1 MKFFGK
7 IFSLFTALAMMLGMA
22 AACGSSEADQPAP
35 KPDAGVV
42 SISIDGDDLI
52 RMTPGRKVQLSVTA
66 DLEGGGSRAI
76 ASADVVWHTS
86 SERVARVVDGMVE
99 AVGAGSAEI
108 IATYAACQATV
119 SVVVAGQEQG
129 DNLSG
134 RVCDTEGRPV
144 EGVVVSD
151 GDLCVLTDAD
161 GRYSMQSDKRCGH
174 LFISIP
180 SGYEVECSSYMI
192 PQFFRRL
199 SASVDRHEQ
208 HDFTLSAV
216 DNSRFML
223 IASTDHHVANRQS
236 KDLAQFRWDNGFF
249 ADLRGVAVAADCPVY
264 SVCMGDMSWDEYWY
278 PRNYDLTDYREEL
291 SRNGYP
297 VPIFHAMGNHDN
309 DPYHADDW
317 LSSQLFRETIGP
329 TYYSFNIG
337 AAHFVVLDNIIYR
350 NTGGSQGSIGKLD
363 YTEAVDPA
371 QLAWLERDLALVD
384 DKSAP
389 LVIVMHANLFR
400 GCKKNGAIDHTIGM
414 TGAYELMS
422 RLSGFDD
429 VYVISGH
436 SHINQRIL
444 HANSGIHEINV
455 AATSGTWWW
464 TGTYH
469 DAGYDVNVCRDGS
482 PGGYEVFAFDGR
494 NVEWYYKG
502 IGRDRDYMFRAY
514 DMNEVLRNP
523 VIAAASPD
531 FGTAPTADGVE
542 DCYGQNDILV
552 NIWDWEP
559 GWTIRVTEQGRE
571 LQGVQVR
578 GRDPMHKIAYTGKT
592 SAFFTCYNN
601 HMWKFRAS
609 SATSTVTVEVTD
621 LFGHSSTQVMERPK
635 SFSVEMR

>member
-1 MKFFGK
+1 MNIFGK
-7 IFSLFTALAMMLGMA
+7 IFSLFTVLAMMLGMA
-22 AACGSSEADQPAP
+22 AACGSSEADTPAP
-35 KPDAGVV
+35 KPDDGVV

-52 RMTPGRKVQLSVTA
+52 RMTTGRKVQLSVTA

-76 ASADVVWHTS
+76 AAADVVWHTS

-236 KDLAQFRWDNGFF
+236 KDLAQFRWENGFF
-249 ADLRGVAVAADCPVY
+249 ADVRGVTVAADCPVY

-494 NVEWYYKG
+494 NVEWHYKG

-523 VIAAASPD
+523 TIAAASPD

-609 SATSTVTVEVTD
+609 SATSTVTIEVTD

>member
-1 MKFFGK
+1 
-7 IFSLFTALAMMLGMA
+7 MLLGA
-22 AACGSSEADQPAP
+22 TAACGSSESDPPAP
-35 KPDAGVV
+35 LPGADVE
-42 SISIDGDDLI
+42 SISIDGDALI
-52 RMTPGRKVQLSVTA
+52 RMTPGGSVSLGVTA
-66 DLEGGGSRAI
+66 ELKGGGSRAI
-76 ASADVVWHTS
+76 SSADVGWHTS
-86 SERVARVVDGMVE
+86 SERVARVEAGRVE

-108 IATYAACQATV
+108 IATYAACQAAV
-119 SVVVAGQEQG
+119 SVVVDGQEQG

-144 EGVVVSD
+144 AGVVVSD
-151 GDLCVLTDAD
+151 GDLCVLTDTD
-161 GRYSMQSDKRCGH
+161 GRYSMQSSKRCGH
-174 LFISIP
+174 VFVSIP

-199 SASVDRHEQ
+199 SAPADRREQ
-208 HDFTLSAV
+208 HDFVLSPV
-216 DNSRFML
+216 DNSRFVL
-223 IASTDHHVANRQS
+223 VASTDHHVANRQS
-236 KDLAQFRWDNGFF
+236 KDLAQFRWENGFF
-249 ADLRGVAVAADCPVY
+249 ADVRGLTAAADCPVY

-278 PRNYDLTDYREEL
+278 PRNYNLADYREEL
-291 SRNGYP
+291 ARNGYP

-317 LSSQLFRETIGP
+317 LCSHLFRETIGP
-329 TYYSFNIG
+329 TYYSFNLG

-371 QLAWLERDLALVD
+371 QLAWLERDLALVE

-422 RLSGFDD
+422 RLSGFDN

-436 SHINQRIL
+436 SHVNQRIL
-444 HANSGIHEINV
+444 HANSGIREINV

-494 NVEWYYKG
+494 DVEWYYKG

-531 FGTAPTADGVE
+531 FGSTPTADGVE

-552 NIWDWEP
+552 NVWDWEP

-601 HMWKFRAS
+601 HMFKFRAS

>member
-1 MKFFGK
+1 
-7 IFSLFTALAMMLGMA
+7 MMLGMA
-22 AACGSSEADQPAP
+22 AACGSSESDQPAP

-66 DLEGGGSRAI
+66 DLEGGGIRAI

-236 KDLAQFRWDNGFF
+236 KDLAQFRWENGFF
-249 ADLRGVAVAADCPVY
+249 ADVRGVAVAADCPVY

-337 AAHFVVLDNIIYR
+337 AVHFVVLDNIIYR

>member
-1 MKFFGK
+1 MNIFGK
-7 IFSLFTALAMMLGMA
+7 IFSLFTVLAMMLGMA

-76 ASADVVWHTS
+76 AAADVVWHTS

-236 KDLAQFRWDNGFF
+236 KDLAQFRWENGFF
-249 ADLRGVAVAADCPVY
+249 ADVRGVAVAADCPVY

>member
-1 MKFFGK
+1 
-7 IFSLFTALAMMLGMA
+7 MMLGMA

-66 DLEGGGSRAI
+66 DLEGGGSRAV

-249 ADLRGVAVAADCPVY
+249 ADVRGVAVAADCPVY
-264 SVCMGDMSWDEYWY
+264 SVCMGDMSWDEFWY

-371 QLAWLERDLALVD
+371 QLAWLERDLALVE

-523 VIAAASPD
+523 IIAAASPD

-609 SATSTVTVEVTD
+609 SATSTVTIEVTD

>member
-1 MKFFGK
+1 
-7 IFSLFTALAMMLGMA
+7 MMLGMA
-22 AACGSSEADQPAP
+22 AACGSSESDQPAP

-236 KDLAQFRWDNGFF
+236 KDLAQFRWENGFF
-249 ADLRGVAVAADCPVY
+249 ADVRGVAVAADCPVY

-337 AAHFVVLDNIIYR
+337 AVHFVVLDNIIYR

>member
-1 MKFFGK
+1 MNIFGK
-7 IFSLFTALAMMLGMA
+7 IFSLFTVLAMMLGMA
-22 AACGSSEADQPAP
+22 AACGSSEADTPAP
-35 KPDAGVV
+35 KPDDGVV

-52 RMTPGRKVQLSVTA
+52 RMTTGRKVQLSVTA

-76 ASADVVWHTS
+76 AAADVVWHTS

-236 KDLAQFRWDNGFF
+236 KDLAQFRWENGFF
-249 ADLRGVAVAADCPVY
+249 ADVRGVTVAADCPVY

-389 LVIVMHANLFR
+389 LVIVMHA
-400 GCKKNGAIDHTIGM
+400 
-414 TGAYELMS
+414 
-422 RLSGFDD
+422 
-429 VYVISGH
+429 
-436 SHINQRIL
+436 
-444 HANSGIHEINV
+444 
-455 AATSGTWWW
+455 
-464 TGTYH
+464 
-469 DAGYDVNVCRDGS
+469 
-482 PGGYEVFAFDGR
+482 
-494 NVEWYYKG
+494 
-502 IGRDRDYMFRAY
+502 
-514 DMNEVLRNP
+514 
-523 VIAAASPD
+523 
-531 FGTAPTADGVE
+531 
-542 DCYGQNDILV
+542 
-552 NIWDWEP
+552 
-559 GWTIRVTEQGRE
+559 IR
-571 LQGVQVR
+571 
-578 GRDPMHKIAYTGKT
+578 
-592 SAFFTCYNN
+592 
-601 HMWKFRAS
+601 
-609 SATSTVTVEVTD
+609 
-621 LFGHSSTQVMERPK
+621 
-635 SFSVEMR
+635 SV

>member
-1 MKFFGK
+1 MG
-7 IFSLFTALAMMLGMA
+7 
-22 AACGSSEADQPAP
+22 
-35 KPDAGVV
+35 
-42 SISIDGDDLI
+42 
-52 RMTPGRKVQLSVTA
+52 
-66 DLEGGGSRAI
+66 
-76 ASADVVWHTS
+76 
-86 SERVARVVDGMVE
+86 
-99 AVGAGSAEI
+99 
-108 IATYAACQATV
+108 
-119 SVVVAGQEQG
+119 GQEQG

-134 RVCDTEGRPV
+134 RVCDTEGGLLR
-144 EGVVVSD
+144 GVVVSD

-236 KDLAQFRWDNGFF
+236 KDLAQFRWENGFF
-249 ADLRGVAVAADCPVY
+249 ADVRGVAVAADCPVY

-414 TGAYELMS
+414 TGAYELMN
-422 RLSGFDD
+422 RLSGFDN

-494 NVEWYYKG
+494 NVEWHYKG

-531 FGTAPTADGVE
+531 FGTTPTADGVE

-609 SATSTVTVEVTD
+609 SATSTVTIEVTD

>member
-1 MKFFGK
+1 MNFFGK

>member
-1 MKFFGK
+1 MNFFGK

-108 IATYAACQATV
+108 IATYAACQAAV